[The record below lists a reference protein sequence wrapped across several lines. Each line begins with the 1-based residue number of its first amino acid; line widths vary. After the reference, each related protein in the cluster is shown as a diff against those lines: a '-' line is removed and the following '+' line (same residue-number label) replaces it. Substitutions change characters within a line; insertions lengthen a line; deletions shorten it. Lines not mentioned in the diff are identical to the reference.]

1 MVKFQKANLE
11 HTKEG
16 YIYIYPPGAYLGVA
30 MVTDYLVMFIVS
42 YIDHFDTPFIKM
54 KKKNWGNNNFLQLY
68 TTQFGVPISAITWYL
83 SSSNNTKA

>member
-16 YIYIYPPGAYLGVA
+16 YIYPPGAYLGVA
-30 MVTDYLVMFIVS
+30 MVTDYLVKFIVS

-54 KKKNWGNNNFLQLY
+54 KKKIGETIIFSSYILLNLACPFRQLH
-68 TTQFGVPISAITWYL
+68 GI
-83 SSSNNTKA
+83 

>member
-16 YIYIYPPGAYLGVA
+16 YIYPPGAYLGVA

-54 KKKNWGNNNFLQLY
+54 KKK
-68 TTQFGVPISAITWYL
+68 
-83 SSSNNTKA
+83 